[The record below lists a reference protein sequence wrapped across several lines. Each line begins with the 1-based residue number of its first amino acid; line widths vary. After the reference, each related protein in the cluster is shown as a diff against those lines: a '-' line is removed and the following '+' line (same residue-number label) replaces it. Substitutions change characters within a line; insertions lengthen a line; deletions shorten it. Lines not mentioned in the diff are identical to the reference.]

1 MPFAAAPFSPRLS
14 FVCAVFITLFP
25 ILPNTT
31 GKFPQESPGPVSSA
45 EMSSGHFP
53 NAEGRLQST
62 HSGLKAAFSSSTV
75 SPPRTASPPIVVQ
88 PTLPVDLRSPKAA
101 THAEGLFHR
110 PGFLATGSHHH
121 DVERSV
127 SPREVPS
134 RTSTPRNR
142 AIASQDTPNSG
153 LLLRQQAP
161 SFIDIMQE
169 QLDLRMASA
178 NNPTVVMELDLLGNI
193 KHISRN
199 WELLVGTSVKKI
211 INRPISYI
219 LVGND
224 DEDLQVFNHAIEQM
238 IRDDASYKVK
248 FVTATGGR
256 VDGSSISLLPPQSTR
271 PLGDALAREL
281 ANDDLDSL
289 HELTERA
296 LLDPELA
303 SDENVRINTQ
313 YEMVQEEAGS
323 SSSASS
329 VSSQVSNNG
338 DVIELEAQG
347 ILIHDTKTQMPT
359 HTIWTIK
366 PFMHIDLD
374 LSIPQNLIDLLG
386 FGLEIFEGFL
396 LSLKEMG
403 IMDEASVPQP
413 KSILCRICEQNIP
426 AWYIEKHSEDCIVEH
441 RVGEEL
447 QNSHDAIADHRDLL
461 IRISESLW
469 NQQHPENPVSSP
481 GLSTGGLILDYKGVL
496 LPTLG
501 ASLPADSSPLG
512 SPRLQTTHKTVSPLQ
527 SILQSQKFPFGIL
540 TRLIELC
547 DEALSIN
554 PAERVPENDNQLQF
568 SPNTEQGISSIL
580 NWKRPFDTS
589 DLAMKMV
596 IEDTQQLVND
606 KMATLSRLI
615 SFLQYSDKLKR
626 EVDELVLESVKNTVH
641 KIREQIRLSEQDQIQ
656 LPYVQMQKSVLQKSS
671 FYNEG
676 SSASSVDDRT
686 ATSHDQT
693 LLDPVDLLLNA
704 LNARVLHLPQPSRTR
719 SPSNLFSEPY
729 FKEDN
734 LGPPVY
740 GGKSPHQSITP
751 KDILLRGRSL
761 HGDLSRHN
769 LAVSLASTG
778 SLSAGNSRNNSKDT
792 NLLEASLHELDLKRN
807 SELLSNN
814 LSFSSLPRR
823 HLLPAPYVEK
833 QSLSTLQRN
842 TNSRFETASPL
853 SSPYMAHSD
862 LNDSLPSPALHHF
875 EGRMSSGGSTG
886 SASNSHHLS
895 VGHGSAKNTIS
906 KPPLSPLLVSQAPSA
921 KPSSG
926 HIKDYDVLKA
936 ISKGAFGSVFL
947 AKRKLTGDYVAIKC
961 LKKRDMIAKNQILNV
976 RSERAVMMKQADS
989 PYVAQLYSSFQTK
1002 DYLYLVM
1009 EYLSGGDCS
1018 TLLKMLGT
1026 LGNEWAK
1033 RYIAEVIVGV
1043 DDLHKRGIIHRDL
1056 KPDNLLID
1064 SKGHLKLTD
1073 FGLLRFGVV
1082 GRQARQHRNSSTS
1095 ESGIELFR
1103 RSLAQGSGAG
1113 PSGLSG
1119 TVSGPSG
1126 SGSGTY
1132 GSQHSTP
1139 ALPGVDSPLLDVVH
1153 HKRTASVTPFSLS
1166 PTLENTKL
1174 QGMAHGPSSGPGAAL
1189 ISSPT
1194 AGFTEAFGQHYANT
1208 SNSHGSRPGSFLKK
1222 SSRSGSSPSTLESP
1236 ILKPFLP
1243 RTSSELL
1250 FALVDDD
1257 FQVSPSQNPNP
1268 VTSYALYDVNG
1279 DNNREFKNFVG
1290 TPDYL
1295 SPETV
1300 EGVGQEEYLDWWSIG
1315 CIFFE
1320 FIFGYP
1326 PFHAETP
1333 EKVFKNILVG
1343 EIDWPPLLPE
1353 EEKEIC
1359 PPSAKDLIRKLLA
1372 RDPQKRL
1379 GYNGAD
1385 EVKRHPYFRGIRWE
1399 SLYDE
1404 IPSFI
1409 PTLDDP
1415 ESTDYFDAR
1424 GADIS
1429 QFPKDDSDEDVPKEA
1444 SEETEL
1450 KSPPAI
1456 AATLGPAASAVLAPP
1471 GTAKRERRGSKL
1483 ADPSEFGSFHFRNL
1497 NVLEKAN
1504 KDVINR
1510 LKNEH
1515 LEHRNSFL
1523 SLLLLE
1529 STPLSRSR
1537 SRGYSFNGTPQNPG
1551 SPFKRPVL
1559 PVAVASNRAP
1569 SPGKIEKEN
1578 LSPQSPA
1585 GFLPLLFKHERV
1597 GLAVS
1602 TYSSGDE
1609 FPFGD
1614 AGKLSP
1620 NDHSA
1625 GGTPKVA
1632 HRPSVHSLSKQVFTK
1647 SSPDLNS
1654 PSSSDTEESKLS
1666 ALLRVRKRRESLLRS
1681 LGSGPGMGSKMA
1693 GNGSATLT
1701 SNASLVT
1708 VSEMDILYCEPIPI
1722 VRHTVT
1728 KLMERLGCVVVAVAD
1743 GDELI
1748 RRATSQVKFDVIF
1761 TALRLAKVDAVDAV
1775 KLIKYTTSVNCN
1787 THTVALT
1794 AFAKDAVQSG
1804 VFDDVLEKPVDVAAL
1819 KGCLVRCRIN
1829 SEQWPLQQST
1839 PLQQHINEEAIVL
1852 DTEDSEKR
1860 EE

>member
-1 MPFAAAPFSPRLS
+1 
-14 FVCAVFITLFP
+14 
-25 ILPNTT
+25 
-31 GKFPQESPGPVSSA
+31 
-45 EMSSGHFP
+45 MSSG
-53 NAEGRLQST
+53 NARRAEGLPQ
-62 HSGLKAAFSSSTV
+62 KAFSAPESAFHASSI
-75 SPPRTASPPIVVQ
+75 SASRTASPPPAAQ
-88 PTLPVDLRSPKAA
+88 LTLPERLRSPQTAMES
-101 THAEGLFHR
+101 EGLFHR
-110 PGFLATGSHHH
+110 PGFLAPNAHHH

-127 SPREVPS
+127 SPRELPS
-134 RTSTPRNR
+134 RKSTPRNPGPEPLE
-142 AIASQDTPNSG
+142 TPNPG
-153 LLLRQQAP
+153 LLLHQQLP
-161 SFIDIMQE
+161 SFIDIIQE
-169 QLDLRMASA
+169 QLDLRMALA
-178 NNPTVVMELDLLGNI
+178 NNPTVVMELDLLGNV

-219 LVGND
+219 LVGNN

-238 IRDDASYKVK
+238 IRDDASYKIK
-248 FVTATGGR
+248 FVTATGR
-256 VDGSSISLLPPQSTR
+256 HVDGSSISLLPVQSAQ
-271 PLGDALAREL
+271 PEGDTLAQEL
-281 ANDDLDSL
+281 AQDDLESL
-289 HELTERA
+289 HKLGEASTLEADLT
-296 LLDPELA
+296 
-303 SDENVRINTQ
+303 SDEHVLKNTR
-313 YEMVQEEAGS
+313 YEMVPDDDASTS
-323 SSSASS
+323 SVSS

-347 ILIHDTKTQMPT
+347 ILIHDTKTKVPT
-359 HTIWTIK
+359 HTMWTIK

-374 LSIPQNLIDLLG
+374 LSIPNNLIDLLG
-386 FGLEIFEGFL
+386 FGLEIFEGYL

-403 IMDEASVPQP
+403 IMDEDSVPQP

-441 RVGEEL
+441 RVNEEL
-447 QNSHDAIADHRDLL
+447 QNSHDAIADHKELL

-469 NQQHPENPVSSP
+469 QQQHHDNATLSSR
-481 GLSTGGLILDYKGVL
+481 GLILDYKGVP
-496 LPTLG
+496 LPTSG
-501 ASLPADSSPLG
+501 TSLPLDSPPLG
-512 SPRLQTTHKTVSPLQ
+512 PSRLKTAQKTVSPLQ
-527 SILQSQKFPFGIL
+527 TILQSQKFPFGIL

-547 DEALSIN
+547 DEAISIN

-568 SPNTEQGISSIL
+568 SPNTERGISSIL
-580 NWKRPFDTS
+580 NWKGPFDTS
-589 DLAMKMV
+589 DVAMNML
-596 IEDTQQLVND
+596 IEDTQHLVND

-626 EVDELVLESVKNTVH
+626 EVDELVLESVKNTVQ
-641 KIREQIRLSEQDQIQ
+641 KIKEQIRLLEQDQIQ
-656 LPYVQMQKSVLQKSS
+656 LPYLQIQKSILQKSS
-671 FYNEG
+671 FYNGG
-676 SSASSVDDRT
+676 SSVSSVDERT

-693 LLDPVDLLLNA
+693 LLDPVDLLLSA
-704 LNARVLHLPQPSRTR
+704 LSAPVLHLPQPSRTR
-719 SPSNLFSEPY
+719 SPSNLLSEPF
-729 FKEDN
+729 FKDEN

-740 GGKSPHQSITP
+740 GGQSSLQSITP

-761 HGDLSRHN
+761 TGDISRRD
-769 LAVSLASTG
+769 LGISSASPG
-778 SLSAGNSRNNSKDT
+778 SSSAGNSRNNSKDT

-807 SELLSNN
+807 SEVLSNN

-842 TNSRFETASPL
+842 INSRFEAASPL
-853 SSPYMAHSD
+853 SSPYLAHSD
-862 LNDSLPSPALHHF
+862 INDPLPSPALPHV
-875 EGRMSSGGSTG
+875 ETRIGSGGSTA
-886 SASNSHHLS
+886 SASTPHHLS
-895 VGHGSAKNTIS
+895 VGHGSSKSNIS
-906 KPPLSPLLVSQAPSA
+906 KPPLSPLLVSQTPSA

-926 HIKDYDVLKA
+926 HIKDYEVLKA

-1009 EYLSGGDCS
+1009 EYLSGGDCA

-1095 ESGIELFR
+1095 ESGIEMFR

-1119 TVSGPSG
+1119 AVSGPAGSVSGCSG
-1126 SGSGTY
+1126 SGSGLS
-1132 GSQHSTP
+1132 GSQNSTP

-1153 HKRTASVTPFSLS
+1153 HKRNASVTPFSLS
-1166 PTLENTKL
+1166 PTVENTKL
-1174 QGMAHGPSSGPGAAL
+1174 LGLALGTSSGTTGL
-1189 ISSPT
+1189 LSSPT

-1208 SNSHGSRPGSFLKK
+1208 ANSHSSRPSSFLKK

-1236 ILKPFLP
+1236 NLKPHLP

-1250 FALVDDD
+1250 FALVEDD

-1279 DNNREFKNFVG
+1279 ENREFKKFVG

-1295 SPETV
+1295 SPETI

-1326 PFHAETP
+1326 PFHADTP
-1333 EKVFKNILVG
+1333 EKVFNNILVG

-1353 EEKEIC
+1353 DEREIC
-1359 PPSAKDLIRKLLA
+1359 PPIAKDLIRKLLT

-1385 EVKRHPYFRGIRWE
+1385 EVKEHPYFRGIHWDT
-1399 SLYDE
+1399 LYDE

-1415 ESTDYFDAR
+1415 ESTDYFDSR

-1429 QFPKDDSDEDVPKEA
+1429 HFPKDDSDEEALKEA
-1444 SEETEL
+1444 NTDAEV
-1450 KSPPAI
+1450 KSPPPI
-1456 AATLGPAASAVLAPP
+1456 AATLGPAVSQAILGPP

-1569 SPGKIEKEN
+1569 SPGKLEKEFA
-1578 LSPQSPA
+1578 SPQSPA

-1597 GLAVS
+1597 GLSAS

-1614 AGKLSP
+1614 VGKLSP
-1620 NDHSA
+1620 GDHSG
-1625 GGTPKVA
+1625 GGTPKA
-1632 HRPSVHSLSKQVFTK
+1632 THRPSVHSLSKQVFTK
-1647 SSPDLNS
+1647 SSPDLVS

-1681 LGSGPGMGSKMA
+1681 LGPGPGAVAKVA
-1693 GNGSATLT
+1693 TTGSATLV

-1728 KLMERLGCVVVAVAD
+1728 KLMERLGCVVVAIAD

-1761 TALRLAKVDAVDAV
+1761 TALRLTKVDGVDAV

-1787 THTVALT
+1787 THMVAIT
-1794 AFAKDAVQSG
+1794 SFAKEAVQAG

-1819 KGCLVRCRIN
+1819 KGCLVRCRI
-1829 SEQWPLQQST
+1829 SGELWALQQST
-1839 PLQQHINEEAIVL
+1839 PLQQHGNDEAILL
-1852 DTEDSEKR
+1852 DTEESEKR
-1860 EE
+1860 ED